1 MQQDH
6 QPKTKEVDG
15 KEYKVVDFLSDLE
28 SYRNRNEDGTLK
40 KGSNSGISDNAVI
53 VG

>member
-15 KEYKVVDFLSDLE
+15 KEYPACNSPMCLIRKNLPLGSSDF
-28 SYRNRNEDGTLK
+28 
-40 KGSNSGISDNAVI
+40 
-53 VG
+53 